1 MSDSSDV
8 ARTMALGSKPRS
20 LVLRLLV
27 CVLAL
32 ANAYGLFL
40 GLTRRAE
47 LTALFPRLDSLWPVY
62 LACPVMTLVALA
74 AIWRWRAWGVWLAIS
89 TGILVMAIELFACG
103 PAPHV
108 IRVPVAIA
116 LLAIAVRSRW
126 KYFY

>member
-1 MSDSSDV
+1 ME
-8 ARTMALGSKPRS
+8 GKPRAV
-20 LVLRLLV
+20 VLRLLL

-40 GLTRRAE
+40 GLTRRPE

-74 AIWRWRAWGVWLAIS
+74 AIWLWRKWGVWLAVS
-89 TGILVMAIELFACG
+89 TGFLVLAIELYACG

-108 IRVPVAIA
+108 FRVPVAIA
-116 LLAIAVRSRW
+116 LLAITVRSQW
-126 KYFY
+126 AYFD